1 MYASID
7 VPSSPSQPTYG
18 LPSHMFPPID
28 RRDFSSARAAF
39 LELISYRDVVAYLKW
54 QFVMSEEIVALERTG
69 AWDLVSLPLCVCP
82 ITCKGSTRL
91 ILALMVPLS
100 VTKLVFVARGF
111 QEEHG
116 IDYNKTICSCEPY
129 DH

>member
-1 MYASID
+1 MDTSTE
-7 VPSSPSQPTYG
+7 VSSFSSHPTYG
-18 LPSHMFPPID
+18 LHPRTASPID
-28 RRDFSSARAAF
+28 RLGFPRVGAAV
-39 LELISYRDVVAYLKW
+39 LEPTSYRQVVIHAEW
-54 QFVMSEEIVALERTG
+54 QFAMAVELVALERTG
-69 AWDLVSLPLCVCP
+69 TWDLVSLPLCVCP
-82 ITCKGSTRL
+82 VTCKGSTRL
-91 ILALMVPLS
+91 RFALMVPLS